1 MCCASY
7 MPCGGPEPP
16 QGGSFSGGICAL
28 APGRDLWYADGE
40 GGRAVEKEN
49 VLRDL
54 GENVV
59 NALLS
64 ASQDGCAYVNDQ
76 GVIVYCNPAYERIT
90 GIRREQLIGYSVYEL
105 VKLGFPVSELTIRV
119 HETCRPHS
127 QVIRYSPAGNE
138 ILVTSTPV
146 FDEKTGVLL
155 GSVTNFRDLT
165 DLNNSRAGMELTDL
179 EYRTML
185 AQKEDLLDRLRAR
198 LSSAELDMSSVGMVG
213 RSKAVRNLVELASRI
228 ASVGSTVLI
237 TGESGV
243 GKDVFCRLVHHLGNE
258 KLPYVKIS
266 CAAIPENLL
275 ESELFG
281 YEPGAFTGASRRG
294 KAGILEQAEDGS
306 VFLDEVG
313 TLPMHLQSKLLSL
326 LQDRWYYR
334 VGGTRQIPLR
344 ARIMAAT
351 NEDLKQAVAA
361 GTFRGDLY
369 YRLNVIPVHIPPLRE
384 RIEDVPLLVDDMLRK
399 LNTSYNAK
407 KVFSNDAMAAFKRYA
422 WPGNVRELTNVVERM
437 YVLTPGEVIGVEM
450 LPPELSAA
458 AVEALPDILG
468 GDKTLKTVLAQV
480 EKRLLWETLQSDR
493 RLQDIADSLGISLS
507 SLERKARQYGL
518 PLRYRKGA
526 EEPDRST

>member
-1 MCCASY
+1 M
-7 MPCGGPEPP
+7 E
-16 QGGSFSGGICAL
+16 Q
-28 APGRDLWYADGE
+28 
-40 GGRAVEKEN
+40 EN
-49 VLRDL
+49 ALRDL

-64 ASQDGCAYVNDQ
+64 ASQDGCAYVNAQ

-90 GIRREQLIGYSVYEL
+90 GIRRERLIGYNVYER
-105 VKLGFPVSELTIRV
+105 VKLGFPVSELTIQV
-119 HETCRPHS
+119 HETLCPHS

-146 FDEKTGVLL
+146 FDEKTGELV
-155 GSVTNFRDLT
+155 GSVSNFRDLT
-165 DLNNSRAGMELTDL
+165 ELNSSRAGMELTDL

-185 AQKEDLLDRLRAR
+185 AQKEDMLDQLRAR
-198 LSSAELDMSSVGMVG
+198 LSSVELDMSGVGMVG

-228 ASVGSTVLI
+228 ASVNSTVLI

-281 YEPGAFTGASRRG
+281 YEPGAFTGANRRG
-294 KAGILEQAEDGS
+294 KAGILEQAEDGI
-306 VFLDEVG
+306 VFLDEIG
-313 TLPMHLQSKLLSL
+313 TLPMHLQSKLLTL

-334 VGGTRQIPLR
+334 VGGTRQIALR

-351 NEDLKQAVAA
+351 NENLRQAVAD

-369 YRLNVIPVHIPPLRE
+369 YRLNVIPVYIPPLRE
-384 RIEDVPLLVDDMLRK
+384 RIEDIPLLVDDMIRK
-399 LNTSYNAK
+399 LNKTYGTK
-407 KVFSNDAMAAFKRYA
+407 KIFSNDAMAAFKRYD

-437 YVLTPGEVIGVEM
+437 YVLTPSEVIGVEM
-450 LPPELSAA
+450 LPGELSAA
-458 AVEALPDILG
+458 IGDTLLDLS
-468 GDKTLKTVLAQV
+468 GDKTLKAVLAQV
-480 EKRLLWETLQSDR
+480 EKRVLAEALQSER
-493 RLQDIADSLGISLS
+493 KLQDIADGLGISLS
-507 SLERKARQYGL
+507 SLERKARQYQL
-518 PLRYRKGA
+518 PLRYRRG
-526 EEPDRST
+526 E